1 MQIITGKYKN
11 FKIKGIDAIR
21 STKGVVRHAIFNILG
36 SEIINASFFD
46 VFGGTGIIGF
56 EALSRG
62 ARNVAI
68 CETEKKHFNLIKKNA
83 AHLKIPEDEQ
93 NFQVYLKDAFSL
105 KINYNKIDIVFSDAP
120 YEEIGININLIN
132 HIKKNKG
139 SLKKILYIVESSEE
153 ESKFIN
159 DHFLTVSNYKNDENY
174 MSNLHNE
181 FAVLKNQDRRYGK
194 SFLQFLEI

>member
-11 FKIKGIDAIR
+11 LKIKGIDAIP
-21 STKGVVRHAIFNILG
+21 STKGIVRHAIFNILG
-36 SEIINASFFD
+36 SKIINASFLD
-46 VFGGTGIIGF
+46 IFGGTGIIGF

-62 ARNVAI
+62 ARNVSI

-83 AHLKIPEDEQ
+83 AHLKIPEDAE

-105 KINYNKIDIVFSDAP
+105 KVNYNKIDIVFSDAP
-120 YEEIGININLIN
+120 YEEIGINVNLIN

-139 SLKKILYIVESSEE
+139 SLKKILYIVESNEQ

-159 DHFLTVSNYKNDENY
+159 DHLDCISNYESDENY

-181 FAVLKNQDRRYGK
+181 FAISKNEPRKYGK